1 MKAWTIR
8 FTGKVLPM
16 TQEIILVMTLGGL
29 AALDKT
35 EAYQTMLSQPL
46 VIGLIVGLI
55 LKDLQT
61 GIKIGILLQLI
72 YLWVLPIGSAVFPDP
87 AIGGT
92 VGTFGFIAL
101 LRFFPERSSSVLF
114 FTVIYTVVLALFA
127 GWTLIKQRELNLK
140 LIRKADRYAKE
151 VQISKIKTLFFWA
164 LLGSFGRGVIV
175 TGLGILGVFI
185 SLKPVIGFSTFLS
198 DHYLA
203 GIEIPL
209 LGFGIGTMLHFFG
222 RRKNILWLG
231 VGLTLGVV
239 FILV

>member
-1 MKAWTIR
+1 VSGSHGR
-8 FTGKVLPM
+8 LLPM
-16 TQEIILVMTLGGL
+16 VEGIILVTIFGGL
-29 AALDKT
+29 AALDRT

-55 LKDLQT
+55 LKDIQA

-101 LRFFPERSSSVLF
+101 LRSFPDRSSTVLF
-114 FTVIYTVVLALFA
+114 FTLVYTAAFTLFA

-140 LIRKADRYAKE
+140 LIRKADFYAKE
-151 VQISKIKTLFFWA
+151 AQTSKIKTLFRWG
-164 LLGSFGRGVIV
+164 LLGSFARGIIL

-185 SLKPVIGFSTFLS
+185 LIKPVIGLSAFLP
-198 DHYLA
+198 DRYLD
-203 GIEIPL
+203 GLEIPL
-209 LGFGIGTMLHFFG
+209 LGFGIGTMFHFFG
-222 RRKNILWLG
+222 KRKNLAWLG
-231 VGLTLGVV
+231 VGLALGVV
-239 FILV
+239 FIFV

>member
-1 MKAWTIR
+1 MVEEITLVTI
-8 FTGKVLPM
+8 
-16 TQEIILVMTLGGL
+16 LGGL
-29 AALDKT
+29 VALDRT

-55 LKDLQT
+55 LKDLQG
-61 GIKIGILLQLI
+61 GIKIGVLLQLI
-72 YLWVLPIGSAVFPDP
+72 YLWVLPIGSAIYPDP
-87 AIGGT
+87 ATGGT

-114 FTVIYTVVLALFA
+114 FTLIYTVVFALFA

-151 VQISKIKTLFFWA
+151 VQISKIKRLFLWA

-185 SLKPVIGFSTFLS
+185 LLKPAVGFSAFLP
-198 DHYLA
+198 DHYLE

-222 RRKNILWLG
+222 KRKNLLWLG
-231 VGLTLGVV
+231 MGLTLGVV
-239 FILV
+239 FILI

>member
-1 MKAWTIR
+1 MVEEITLVTI
-8 FTGKVLPM
+8 
-16 TQEIILVMTLGGL
+16 LGGL
-29 AALDKT
+29 VALDRT

-55 LKDLQT
+55 LKDLQG

-92 VGTFGFIAL
+92 AGTFGFIAL

-114 FTVIYTVVLALFA
+114 FT
-127 GWTLIKQRELNLK
+127 LIKLRELNLK
-140 LIRKADRYAKE
+140 LIRKADGYAKE
-151 VQISKIKTLFFWA
+151 VQVSKIKTLFFWG
-164 LLGSFGRGVIV
+164 LLGSFGRGVIL

-185 SLKPVIGFSTFLS
+185 LLKPAVGFSAFLP
-198 DHYLA
+198 DHYLE

-222 RRKNILWLG
+222 KRKNLLWLG
-231 VGLTLGVV
+231 MGLTLGVV
-239 FILV
+239 FILI